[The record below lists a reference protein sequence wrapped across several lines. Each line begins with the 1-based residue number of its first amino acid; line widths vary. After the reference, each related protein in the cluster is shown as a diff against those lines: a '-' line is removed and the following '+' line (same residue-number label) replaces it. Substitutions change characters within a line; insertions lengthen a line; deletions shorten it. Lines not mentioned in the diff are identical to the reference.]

1 MALVAAPPFLE
12 PVMSRSPLILALLL
26 LLLAG
31 CDRAAEAPAQPVAA
45 QGERGGAAGELTR
58 KFAGTPI
65 PAMTVT
71 DPAGRTLD
79 LAAQD
84 GPVLLNLWATWCA
97 PCVKE
102 MPALDALAGT
112 LEGEVRVITVSQDI
126 RGAEVVEPFFAKGG
140 YARLEPWLDP
150 DTQLSAQFTPEGVL
164 PLTILFDA
172 SGKEVLRV
180 SGGYEWDS
188 PEAVALVR
196 GALGAK

>member
-1 MALVAAPPFLE
+1 MV
-12 PVMSRSPLILALLL
+12 
-26 LLLAG
+26 
-31 CDRAAEAPAQPVAA
+31 
-45 QGERGGAAGELTR
+45 ERR
-58 KFAGTPI
+58 FAGTPI
-65 PAMTVT
+65 PAMTVA

-102 MPALDALAGT
+102 MPALDRLATT
-112 LEGEVRVITVSQDI
+112 LEGEVKVITVSQDL
-126 RGAEVVEPFFAKGG
+126 RGAEAVEPFFAKGG

-150 DTQLSAQFTPEGVL
+150 ETQLSAQFTPEGVL

-180 SGGYEWDS
+180 SGSYEWDS
-188 PEAVALVR
+188 PDAAALVR
-196 GALGAK
+196 GALGGK